1 MASNE
6 EYKKTVFIYKY
17 IHLNS
22 KQVILL
28 SYNLRNYNAILTKKK
43 SRILSGKKVRVDKR
57 I

>member
-1 MASNE
+1 MTSSE

-22 KQVILL
+22 TQVLLL

>member
-1 MASNE
+1 MTSSE

-28 SYNLRNYNAILTKKK
+28 SYNLRNYNAILTKKYQEFQ
-43 SRILSGKKVRVDKR
+43 VVKR
-57 I
+57 

>member
-1 MASNE
+1 MASSE

-28 SYNLRNYNAILTKKK
+28 SYNLRNYNAILTKKI

>member
-1 MASNE
+1 MASSE